1 MEIAPDVLFFN
12 FSLEKGEENQLSIYA
27 GNKPGESSC
36 GSKILSTSTEVSYP
50 FGAWKFW
57 GEADI
62 CAIFQ

>member
-36 GSKILSTSTEVSYP
+36 GSKILSTSTKVSYP
-50 FGAWKFW
+50 FGA
-57 GEADI
+57 
-62 CAIFQ
+62 